1 MVYTLIL
8 MKKIMFLFLL
18 TSSLVFAEKPKEAIS
33 YSDILNLVLKN
44 FHYSLKLRD
53 DLFTTKTLSFHNCN
67 LNELPHA
74 VIFLEQ
80 LKGLNLSYN
89 PQLRSLPDDI
99 GSLKNLT
106 ILTIWETSIESLPS
120 SFRNL
125 SLTTFCFS
133 QTPLMDI
140 FKLKKF
146 KIKT

>member
-1 MVYTLIL
+1 VYDLIL

-80 LKGLNLSYN
+80 LKGLNLSY
-89 PQLRSLPDDI
+89 
-99 GSLKNLT
+99 
-106 ILTIWETSIESLPS
+106 
-120 SFRNL
+120 
-125 SLTTFCFS
+125 
-133 QTPLMDI
+133 TPLD
-140 FKLKKF
+140 
-146 KIKT
+146 